1 MSTHHE
7 RSSFLD
13 EIDSRQNEL
22 IQQLDELNQRIE
34 STIQQHTARFGLG
47 SPDEREVA

>member
-22 IQQLDELNQRIE
+22 IKQLDELNRRIE
-34 STIQQHTARFGLG
+34 VTIQQHAIRSGL
-47 SPDEREVA
+47 SAERETL